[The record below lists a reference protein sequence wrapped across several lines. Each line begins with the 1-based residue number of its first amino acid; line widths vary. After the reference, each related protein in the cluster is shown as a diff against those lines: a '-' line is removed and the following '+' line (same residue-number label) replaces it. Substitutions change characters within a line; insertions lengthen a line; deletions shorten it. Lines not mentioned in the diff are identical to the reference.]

1 VSSEAPPEPESIK
14 PTEPKPAEEPEPEEA
29 PQPAAPPAAVPVPA
43 DDKPSAVP
51 DEGLERA
58 REALETG
65 DVDQAADEYGQLIKA
80 SRSLTHVVEDL
91 EAALDRDPESSKLWQ
106 LLGDA
111 YMKADR
117 TSEAVRAYSRGMKE
131 AEVLNSARQAL
142 ASGDQQRAAAQ
153 YGILIKG
160 KTKLDDVIRDLE
172 NAVAQAD
179 DQPAIWQILGDAYM
193 KADRLDESIEAYR
206 RGMSSV

>member
-1 VSSEAPPEPESIK
+1 VPSEATPQPESIS
-14 PTEPKPAEEPEPEEA
+14 PTEPEPAEEPKPDEA
-29 PQPAAPPAAVPVPA
+29 AQPAEPPATVPA
-43 DDKPSAVP
+43 PALDKPSVAP
-51 DEGLERA
+51 DNGLERA
-58 REALETG
+58 RAALETG
-65 DVDQAADEYGQLIKA
+65 DVDRAADEYGQLIKA
-80 SRSLTHVVEDL
+80 RRSLTYVVEDL
-91 EAALDRDPESSKLWQ
+91 EAALDQDPESSKLWQ

-117 TSEAVRAYSRGMKE
+117 TSEAVKAYNRGMKE

-153 YGILIKG
+153 YGILIKR
-160 KTKLDDVIRDLE
+160 KKRLDDVIRDLE

-179 DQPAIWQILGDAYM
+179 DQPAIWQVLGDAYM

-206 RGMSSV
+206 KGMSSV

>member
-1 VSSEAPPEPESIK
+1 VAS
-14 PTEPKPAEEPEPEEA
+14 
-29 PQPAAPPAAVPVPA
+29 
-43 DDKPSAVP
+43 DN
-51 DEGLERA
+51 GLERA
-58 REALETG
+58 RAALEKG
-65 DVDQAADEYGQLIKA
+65 NVDRAADEYSQLIKA
-80 SRSLTHVVEDL
+80 RRSLTHVVEDL

-117 TSEAVRAYSRGMKE
+117 TSEAVKAYNRGMKE

-153 YGILIKG
+153 YGILIKR
-160 KTKLDDVIRDLE
+160 KKKLDDVIRDLE